1 MTVQTDLPAEQTL
14 FRGVSPSTEKLI
26 LARLYGEPLET
37 VPDGLYI
44 PPEALRVFLESFE
57 GPLDLLLY
65 LIRRQKFDIMDIP
78 MAEVCEQYMRYVE
91 MVRENALELASA
103 YLVMSATLMQIKSR
117 MLLPAPPA
125 ADGTEPEDP
134 RAELMRRLLEYEKI
148 RNASVRLQAL
158 PRCGR
163 DFHVASAERVVTN
176 EVPLPEVTKTDVAGA
191 WLAVIGRLKLSARH
205 RVTRQELSVREH
217 MTTVLKLLTE
227 KRFSTSH
234 SRRNRNH
241 ALETGIFTQRKE
253 DTLACKHRV
262 ITNQERDANSL
273 SMRQSVPKIP
283 QMRGVPRANHGQLPC
298 HARIT
303 HLPKPVSPQPPT
315 KTSNRNERRQNSNSK
330 LTIHHRFIL

>member
-91 MVRENALELASA
+91 MVRENDLELASA

-125 ADGTEPEDP
+125 VDGTEPEDP

-176 EVPLPEVTKTDVAGA
+176 EAPQPEVTGKDVAGA

-217 MTTVLKLLTE
+217 MTAVLKLLTE
-227 KRFSTSH
+227 KPFLT
-234 SRRNRNH
+234 
-241 ALETGIFTQRKE
+241 LETLVGGSQSREVLAVWFLAVLELAREGAVILTQGAPYAPLYVTRPESSEKV
-253 DTLACKHRV
+253 DLRC
-262 ITNQERDANSL
+262 
-273 SMRQSVPKIP
+273 
-283 QMRGVPRANHGQLPC
+283 
-298 HARIT
+298 
-303 HLPKPVSPQPPT
+303 PT
-315 KTSNRNERRQNSNSK
+315 PEELGGLFAMSA
-330 LTIHHRFIL
+330 